1 MQLVAGSSV
10 SHPMRTSLLSLA
22 LLTLATGTAAADRR
36 GNMGTRLEGA
46 IGARFGSY
54 LVNNVSTGSNVQGHL
69 DGGVRNDRWF
79 VYAEYGLMSLDVPLA
94 EIAARGGGTLS
105 VGNGRALM
113 HRIGGHARYSYG
125 RIGESDGGFDLYAEA
140 GLGMQRIQWD
150 TGGEWNR
157 PDLSLGLGLAGFG
170 FNKNRHGGL
179 GVGLRMMFTPRTD
192 VEGAMPACG
201 GPCDKA
207 SAPAGWDRSFLF
219 DISVSFGK

>member
-1 MQLVAGSSV
+1 
-10 SHPMRTSLLSLA
+10 MRTPMLSLA
-22 LLTLATGTAAADRR
+22 VVSFLAGTASAEVGRR
-36 GNMGTRLEGA
+36 GNMGRRFEGA

-54 LVNNVSTGSNVQGHL
+54 LVNNVSTGSNVQGHI
-69 DGGVRNDRWF
+69 DGGLRSDRWF
-79 VYAEYGLMSLDVPLA
+79 VYGEYGLMSLDVPLT
-94 EIAARGGGTLS
+94 ELAARGDGALS

-150 TGGEWNR
+150 AGGEWNR
-157 PDLSLGLGLAGFG
+157 PDVSLGLGLAGFG
-170 FNKNRHGGL
+170 FNANRHGGL

-192 VEGAMPACG
+192 VEGAMPTCG
-201 GPCDKA
+201 GPCDQA

-219 DISVSFGK
+219 DITVTFGQ